1 MRLTPIRAMPLAHHT
16 THAGSVKQLA
26 RTTMKKTIST
36 CLLVVVAAVLTA
48 GAVTLLGQTTDTYVA
63 PRTEW
68 GQPDLQ
74 GVWNFSSDVPMQ
86 RPRQFGERE
95 FMTSEEV
102 AQLRVRLAAADT
114 ASDQAV
120 PQREGGPGGYN
131 DFWVERAGI
140 TDHIRTSH
148 IVYPT
153 DGRIPAR
160 VTGVEAIARG
170 LGPDVEGTRP
180 VRFAVGGI
188 GKDGPEDRGLSERC
202 IVGFN
207 SGPPFVPSL
216 YNNNVQIFQN
226 EDHAVIMTEMIHDA
240 RIVPLDGRSHIDEE
254 ISQWSG
260 DSKGHWDGD
269 TLVVVTR
276 NFNGLTKSF
285 SAFGTSQDKVLAER
299 FTRVD
304 PYTVNYEW
312 TIDDPSTFTDTLTA
326 VVPMTKVAAELF
338 EYACHEGNYG
348 MLNIIH
354 GARVEERTATDTGT
368 HE

>member
-1 MRLTPIRAMPLAHHT
+1 
-16 THAGSVKQLA
+16 
-26 RTTMKKTIST
+26 MKKTILT
-36 CLLVVVAAVLTA
+36 VILAAVATVSLH
-48 GAVTLLGQTTDTYVA
+48 GQTADTYVA

-86 RPRQFGERE
+86 RPQRFGERE
-95 FMTSEEV
+95 FMTDEEV
-102 AQLRVRLAAADT
+102 AELQARLAAADAT
-114 ASDQAV
+114 SDQAV

-140 TDHIRTSH
+140 TDYIRTSH

-160 VTGVEAIARG
+160 VAGVEATAGG
-170 LGPDVEGTRP
+170 LGPDVEGERP
-180 VRFAVGGI
+180 VRFVVGGI
-188 GKDGPEDRGLSERC
+188 GKTGPEDRGLSERC

-207 SGPPFVPSL
+207 SGPPFIPSL
-216 YNNNVQIFQN
+216 YNNNVQILQN
-226 EDHAVIMTEMIHDA
+226 KDHAVIMTEMIHDA
-240 RIVPLDGRSHIDEE
+240 RIVPLDGRPYTDEE
-254 ISQWSG
+254 IGQWSG
-260 DSKGHWDGD
+260 DSKGYWDEE

-276 NFNGLTKSF
+276 NFNGLTQSF
-285 SAFGTSQDKVLAER
+285 SAFGTSDDKVLTER

-312 TIDDPSTFTDTLTA
+312 TIEDPSTFTDKLTA
-326 VVPMTKVAAELF
+326 IVPMTKVAGELF

-348 MLNIIH
+348 MLNILR
-354 GARVEERTATDTGT
+354 GSRVEELTATATGAP
-368 HE
+368 E